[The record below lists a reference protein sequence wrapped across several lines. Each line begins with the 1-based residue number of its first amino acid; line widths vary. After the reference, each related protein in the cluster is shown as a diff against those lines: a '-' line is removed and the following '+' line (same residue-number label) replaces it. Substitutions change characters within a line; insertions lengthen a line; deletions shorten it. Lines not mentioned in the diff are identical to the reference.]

1 MLFKNI
7 FQQSQFTPLHF
18 TRRKKNILKSS
29 KFILS
34 SLTIITL
41 CLLNILFCSIDNSS
55 ALTYS
60 SNAEVGFTFNPTI
73 SVNLSGD
80 LLINNLSPGS
90 VSDSNTINVNVST
103 NASQGYVL
111 TATSGTK
118 TTNTDLVNQTNSAYK
133 FSSIATNASLSN
145 LTTDNTWGY
154 SYSEDSGTNWSNY
167 SGLPLDNDDEG
178 ATGKQLINTIN
189 PADNRT
195 LQFKIAA
202 RASSDQAAG
211 TYQNTINF
219 YAVANPDPTLQPV
232 SCPAGKIC
240 YNANSLTPVEGS
252 MGQQSVSSNSIMLLA
267 SNFSRSGYGFAGW
280 ADSTTYN
287 GLRYG
292 PHQTITVPDDINTNG
307 LSLYAIWVKSAG
319 DMQNWQNCEQLS
331 IGEVTALKDVRD
343 NNVYAVAKLVDGKC
357 WMIENLRLDNTNSD
371 NSTGVLAQGYGT
383 SATYGNFSGLAN
395 PESENFQNSTTAN
408 SIYYSGTQ
416 VGTANININTIDYPG
431 SRFPRYN
438 NRNTSSRDSNPNVN
452 SKKMYSY
459 GNYYTWPAAIADT
472 AHYTTHNQDIT
483 GTSICPKGW
492 KLPRGGDKTKL
503 ELGSSDAWDLIVI
516 YLYNDV
522 LPANYNSSTTPY
534 YAVPEESEPI
544 SKILRSYPNNFV
556 YSGNMDQNYARSV
569 GSHGAYWTSTKKMN
583 GSSYSYGEAYHMFL
597 DGFYVQPGTISTP
610 GTTALSIRCIAQDR

>member
-1 MLFKNI
+1 MLRNCNNI
-7 FQQSQFTPLHF
+7 HPNITGA
-18 TRRKKNILKSS
+18 KKIIL
-29 KFILS
+29 LS
-34 SLTIITL
+34 ITIITIIFL
-41 CLLNILFCSIDNSS
+41 YILFYSSDNSS

-60 SNAEVGFTFNPTI
+60 SNVEVGFTFNPTI

-90 VSDSNTINVNVST
+90 VSDSNVINVNVST

-202 RASSDQAAG
+202 RASSNQAAG

-240 YNANSLTPVEGS
+240 YNANSLTTVQGE
-252 MGQQSVSSNSIMLLA
+252 MGQQTPTSAQLTNGVPLWA
-267 SNFSRSGYGFAGW
+267 SNFKHDGYGFAGW

-292 PHQTITVPDDINTNG
+292 PQQTITAPSDISTNG
-307 LSLYAIWVKSAG
+307 YSLYAIWVKSAG
-319 DMQNWQNCEQLS
+319 DMQNWAGCSSMSQ
-331 IGEVTALKDVRD
+331 GEVTALKDSRD
-343 NNVYAVAKLVDGKC
+343 NNVYAVAKLADGKC
-357 WMIENLRLDNTNSD
+357 WMIENLRLDDSATLSSSNTHNPSLPLTNTDSSTSNHLSPTTDPTQTNWCNTDSSACDDQSMLNTNNTTLFTTNTAS
-371 NSTGVLAQGYGT
+371 NY
-383 SATYGNFSGLAN
+383 SASGDA
-395 PESENFQNSTTAN
+395 
-408 SIYYSGTQ
+408 
-416 VGTANININTIDYPG
+416 
-431 SRFPRYN
+431 
-438 NRNTSSRDSNPNVN
+438 
-452 SKKMYSY
+452 YSY
-459 GNYYTWPAAIADT
+459 GNYYNWYSATAGRGTYNKNSGYTTGDICPAGWHLPIGGASGEFDNLNASLSGADT
-472 AHYTTHNQDIT
+472 GFA
-483 GTSICPKGW
+483 
-492 KLPRGGDKTKL
+492 
-503 ELGSSDAWDLIVI
+503 A
-516 YLYNDV
+516 
-522 LPANYNSSTTPY
+522 
-534 YAVPEESEPI
+534 
-544 SKILRSYPNNFV
+544 SKKLRSYPNNFI
-556 YSGNMDQNYARSV
+556 YSGNLYNTSV
-569 GSHGAYWTSTKKMN
+569 SSRNSTGDYWSSSASNSTAAKFLRI
-583 GSSYSYGEAYHMFL
+583 SSSS
-597 DGFYVQPGTISTP
+597 VQPSIGIS
-610 GTTALSIRCIAQDR
+610 LSKYTGAEVRCIAGV

>member
-1 MLFKNI
+1 MV
-7 FQQSQFTPLHF
+7 
-18 TRRKKNILKSS
+18 KKI
-29 KFILS
+29 IHLS
-34 SLTIITL
+34 ISIATF
-41 CLLNILFCSIDNSS
+41 CLLFIILVNNSS

-73 SVNLSGD
+73 SLNLSGD

-90 VSDSNTINVNVST
+90 VSDSNVINVNVAT

-202 RASSDQAAG
+202 RASSNQAAG

-219 YAVANPDPTLQPV
+219 YAVANPDPTLEPV
-232 SCPAGKIC
+232 SCPAGRIC
-240 YNANSLTPVEGS
+240 YNANSLTTVQGE
-252 MGQQSVSSNSIMLLA
+252 MGQQTPTSSELYYNTATLWA
-267 SNFSRSGYGFAGW
+267 SNFKRDGYGFAGW

-292 PHQTITVPDDINTNG
+292 PNQTITAPSDISTNG
-307 LSLYAIWVKSAG
+307 YSLYAIWVKSAG

-343 NNVYAVAKLVDGKC
+343 NNVYAVAKLADGKC
-357 WMIENLRLDNTNSD
+357 WMIENLRLDDSAILTSANTNNPLLPLTNTD
-371 NSTGVLAQGYGT
+371 GT
-383 SATYGNFSGLAN
+383 TSNHLSPTIN
-395 PESENFQNSTTAN
+395 PTQTAWCDAN
-408 SIYYSGTQ
+408 SDDCDDQSMLAT
-416 VGTANININTIDYPG
+416 NNTIL
-431 SRFPRYN
+431 FTN
-438 NRNTSSRDSNPNVN
+438 NIASNYSASGNV
-452 SKKMYSY
+452 YSY
-459 GNYYTWPAAIADT
+459 GNYYNWYSATAGRGKYGNDFGAGFRAIGD
-472 AHYTTHNQDIT
+472 
-483 GTSICPKGW
+483 ICPEGW
-492 KLPRGGDKTKL
+492 HLPRG
-503 ELGSSDAWDLIVI
+503 
-516 YLYNDV
+516 
-522 LPANYNSSTTPY
+522 STTVVNNEFSQLDIALGGNGLTSNSGTNPTGTTMSITY
-534 YAVPEESEPI
+534 R
-544 SKILRSYPNNFV
+544 LYPNNFI
-556 YSGNMDQNYARSV
+556 YSGYVNGPSV
-569 GSHGAYWTSTKKMN
+569 N
-583 GSSYSYGEAYHMFL
+583 NRNL
-597 DGFYVQPGTISTP
+597 DGDYWSPNGHDSHNSSSLYVSNTSIAPSYASYKYIGKT
-610 GTTALSIRCIAQDR
+610 IRCIQDYMR